1 MLRTTKKRT
10 RIAKMINKPN
20 RLMTDAEKQ
29 KAPLAN
35 EVAPQNAFS
44 KLVAAAIRA
53 SNKFGLKTFKI
64 DSIKKP
70 E

>member
-1 MLRTTKKRT
+1 
-10 RIAKMINKPN
+10 
-20 RLMTDAEKQ
+20 MTDAEKQ
-29 KAPLAN
+29 KTPLAN